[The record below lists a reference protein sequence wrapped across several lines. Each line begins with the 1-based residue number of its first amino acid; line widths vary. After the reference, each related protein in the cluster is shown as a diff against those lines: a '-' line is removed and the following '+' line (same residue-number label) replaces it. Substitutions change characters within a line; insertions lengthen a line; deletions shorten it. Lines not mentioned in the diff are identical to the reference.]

1 MRIAAVIGTRPEVI
15 KMAPVIYQLRER
27 SSVFDV
33 VVVATA
39 QHREMLDQALSL
51 FDIVPDHDLDLMSP
65 GQTLSGIAGRV
76 LDRMDTTLGTIR
88 PDMVLVQGDTTTVF
102 AAALAAFY
110 RRIPV
115 THVEAGLRS
124 YDLENPF
131 PEEANRR
138 LTTVLAEINCAPT
151 ALSRTRL
158 LQEGVPAEKIIV
170 TGNTVVDALHYVLDK
185 PFSFT
190 GTALETFD
198 FKDKRII
205 LVTCHRRESLGA
217 DMENIFSALI
227 DIVHAF
233 PDVHVVYPVHLNPE
247 VQRMAK
253 RILSTVDRIHL
264 IPPLDYAAFINLM
277 KRSHLILTDSGGL
290 QEEAPTLAKPLLVM
304 RTVTERPEA
313 FQRGL
318 SKVIGT
324 SRNAIVQ
331 ETSHILNA
339 GDIAEATRGSNPYG
353 DGMAASRIAQALER
367 WARGLHPLL
376 EPASEFNYQ
385 EECGMP

>member
-1 MRIAAVIGTRPEVI
+1 MRVAAVIGTRPEVI

-88 PDMVLVQGDTTTVF
+88 PDMILVQGDTTTVF
-102 AAALAAFY
+102 SAALAAFY

-124 YDLENPF
+124 YDLKNPF

-198 FKDKRII
+198 FNDKRII
-205 LVTCHRRESLGA
+205 LVTCHRRESLGEN
-217 DMENIFSALI
+217 MQNIFSALI

-233 PDVHVVYPVHLNPE
+233 PDVHFVYPVHLNPE

-339 GDIAEATRGSNPYG
+339 GDIAGATRGSNPYG